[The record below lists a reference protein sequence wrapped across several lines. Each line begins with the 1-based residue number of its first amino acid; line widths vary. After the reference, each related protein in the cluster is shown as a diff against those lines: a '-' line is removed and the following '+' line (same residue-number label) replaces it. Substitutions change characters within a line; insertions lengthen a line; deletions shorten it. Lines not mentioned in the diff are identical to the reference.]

1 MNVLIHVIHLKK
13 KSGNKNKGYVF
24 SKQDDFLVGVRKYA
38 VQFHKLF
45 RKPSSLMGGFL
56 RVGIIKTTR
65 ILLKSIFR
73 KAFLHLSVY
82 AGELESLHFGVD
94 NNRQMG

>member
-1 MNVLIHVIHLKK
+1 
-13 KSGNKNKGYVF
+13 
-24 SKQDDFLVGVRKYA
+24 
-38 VQFHKLF
+38 
-45 RKPSSLMGGFL
+45 MGGFL